1 MMKMQIDAGVRSETE
16 RTNEGMDSAFLMQ
29 LLRGGTENLSKHME
43 EINDLNVFPIPD
55 GDTGSNMLLTIRGG
69 EGVEPEPGEH
79 VGIWARRVAD
89 AALLSARGNS
99 GVILSQFMDGVAAGL
114 EGTET
119 VDAEDISR
127 AFLRGV
133 EHAYAAVAEPV
144 EGTILTVMREA
155 ATCAAENPHESLEE
169 YFEDFLFAARQ
180 ALANTP
186 EQLDVL
192 KKAGVVDS
200 GGAGLIRIM
209 EGAEAVL
216 TGEAVPESGHFEAAP
231 KGVQQL
237 NLDRF
242 TEDSELEF
250 GYCTEL
256 LLRLQRKKTD
266 LTSFDVSV
274 IRDYLKTIGD
284 SIVCF
289 RTGSIVKIHVHTK
302 TPYMVLQFCQK
313 YGEYLTVKI
322 ENMTLQHNNISPEKR
337 HEEMAEK
344 KLFGVVAVASG
355 EGIKDTFRESGA
367 DVIVEGGQSM
377 NPSADDFIAAF
388 RQVNAET
395 IFVLPNNGNVIMAA
409 KQAAGLYEDAEIRV
423 IESRTIGDGLAILS
437 MLDTE
442 MTDVDLVEQT
452 MKESMEGVITGCVA
466 KCVRDTESHGF
477 VLRKGQ
483 YIGFVGKEIVSAD
496 NDRRDTAMMLS
507 GRIDFEGHEICVLI
521 RGKDTTEEEAKEI
534 LDTVRSQHPE
544 MEVYLI
550 DGGQEI
556 YDYLFVVE

>member
-1 MMKMQIDAGVRSETE
+1 MSKLIEVESRVAEE
-16 RTNEGMDSAFLMQ
+16 KKELDSAFLMQ
-29 LLRGGTENLSKHME
+29 MLRGGMENLSEHME

-55 GDTGSNMLLTIRGG
+55 GDTGSNMLMTIRGG
-69 EGVEPEPGEH
+69 EGVVPEPGES
-79 VGIWARRVAD
+79 VGTWARRVAD
-89 AALLSARGNS
+89 AALLAARGNS
-99 GVILSQFMDGVAAGL
+99 GVILSQFMDGIAAGL
-114 EGTET
+114 EGVQT
-119 VDAEDISR
+119 VNVEIASK
-127 AFLRGV
+127 AFLCGV
-133 EHAYAAVAEPV
+133 EHAYAAVMEPV

-155 ATCAAENPHESLEE
+155 ADYAAEQPHTNLEK
-169 YFEDFLFAARQ
+169 YLEDYLFCARQ

-200 GGAGLIRIM
+200 GGAGLIRII

-216 TGEAVPESGHFEAAP
+216 TGEAIPETEHLSMAP
-231 KGVQQL
+231 KGAQQL
-237 NLDRF
+237 NLDLF

-266 LTSFDVSV
+266 LQSFDVNV
-274 IRDYLKTIGD
+274 IRNYLKTIGD

-302 TPYMVLQFCQK
+302 TPYQVLQYCQK

-337 HEEMAEK
+337 YEEMPEK

-355 EGIKDTFRESGA
+355 EGIKDTFRENGV

-377 NPSADDFIAAF
+377 NPSADDFIEAF
-388 RQVNAET
+388 RHVNAGT
-395 IFVLPNNGNVIMAA
+395 IFVLPNNGNVILAA
-409 KQAAGLYEDAEIRV
+409 KQAASLYDRADIRV
-423 IESRTIGDGLAILS
+423 IESHTIGDGLAIMS
-437 MLDTE
+437 MFSSELK
-442 MTDVDLVEQT
+442 DVDLVEQT
-452 MKESMEGVITGCVA
+452 MKEAMEGVITGCVA
-466 KCVRDTESHGF
+466 KCVRNTENNGF
-477 VLRKGQ
+477 TLREGQ
-483 YIGFVGKEIVSAD
+483 YIGFVGKDIVSAD

-507 GRIDFEGHEICVLI
+507 GRIDFTGHEICVLI
-521 RGKDTTEEEAKEI
+521 RGKDTNEAEAREI
-534 LDTVRSQHPE
+534 LDAVRGQHPGT
-544 MEVYLI
+544 EVYLI

-556 YDYLFVVE
+556 YDYIIVVE